1 MLKKLIVFFF
11 IVSSL
16 NSQTLWGTSGLF
28 NIPDAKIY
36 EDGVVNFALS
46 LMNKNYV
53 GFGSYQNNGLIYS
66 VTIAFLP
73 FIELNVNHVYLLPE
87 RERQGIGDRTISFKI
102 QTLNE
107 EKHFINL
114 AVGINNI
121 GSSIG
126 KAYTIHNH
134 AGYIVV
140 SKSIVNNNF
149 NFILGYGAKLFK
161 AADYQFIGLFGGVS
175 YRPYDFIELI
185 VENDAER
192 FNGALRLRFF
202 KHIHL
207 LAGMMNFKDFSG
219 GISFSFAL

>member
-1 MLKKLIVFFF
+1 
-11 IVSSL
+11 
-16 NSQTLWGTSGLF
+16 
-28 NIPDAKIY
+28 
-36 EDGVVNFALS
+36 
-46 LMNKNYV
+46 
-53 GFGSYQNNGLIYS
+53 
-66 VTIAFLP
+66 
-73 FIELNVNHVYLLPE
+73 LPE

-102 QTLNE
+102 QALSEN
-107 EKHFINL
+107 KHFVNL
-114 AVGINNI
+114 AVGIYNI
-121 GSSIG
+121 GSSVG
-126 KAYTIHNH
+126 NPGTIHNH

-192 FNGALRLRFF
+192 FNGAIRMRFF
-202 KHIHL
+202 KHIRL